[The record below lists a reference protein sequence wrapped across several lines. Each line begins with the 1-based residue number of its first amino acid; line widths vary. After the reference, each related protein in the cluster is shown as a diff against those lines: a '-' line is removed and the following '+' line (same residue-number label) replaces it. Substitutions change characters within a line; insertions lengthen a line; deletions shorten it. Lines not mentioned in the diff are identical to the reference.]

1 MIAELEEYTD
11 SNPVDAPT
19 VRVILLFLRSMN
31 KLFEEG
37 LLSHERITNLD
48 SPVLMRMEEGF
59 SFLTTWLDSLLEQ
72 GI

>member
-11 SNPVDAPT
+11 SNPADAPN
-19 VRVILLFLRSMN
+19 VRVVLLFLRSMN

-48 SPVLMRMEEGF
+48 SPVLIRMKGF